1 MADLHLYDFGIFID
15 LQPDE
20 EEKAMLENN
29 IQQALQQQGINLED
43 AIDIREIKN
52 VKLANQLLKLK
63 RKRKAE
69 EDAMLQQQNI
79 QQQAQANAQ
88 AQQVAAQ
95 AEAQKNQVITQNQ
108 MQLEQTKAKLETEKM
123 MKEAQLKK
131 ELMNHE
137 FQLNMQIEQMKA
149 NTAKQSETNKE
160 DRKDER
166 TKIQASQQSELID
179 QRKSNKPPKN
189 FESSGN
195 DIMGGGFGMN
205 AFEPR

>member
-1 MADLHLYDFGIFID
+1 MADLHLYDFGIFIE
-15 LQPDE
+15 LAPDE

-88 AQQVAAQ
+88 AQHCLLY
-95 AEAQKNQVITQNQ
+95 T
-108 MQLEQTKAKLETEKM
+108 
-123 MKEAQLKK
+123 
-131 ELMNHE
+131 
-137 FQLNMQIEQMKA
+137 
-149 NTAKQSETNKE
+149 SP
-160 DRKDER
+160 
-166 TKIQASQQSELID
+166 S
-179 QRKSNKPPKN
+179 
-189 FESSGN
+189 
-195 DIMGGGFGMN
+195 
-205 AFEPR
+205 PRD